1 MRKILMYVAAYAAWL
16 AVCAGGVAVLLMTRG
31 AIAQLSLIARL
42 DRYDFRLADQVTLL
56 VGGLLCLILLMVSES
71 YFREAVPRGVLAQ
84 RVIRVF
90 AIEAVLAAVLYVVP
104 ILLAAIL

>member
-1 MRKILMYVAAYAAWL
+1 MLGNVEIHEKDVAAYLDEFSKAKDL
-16 AVCAGGVAVLLMTRG
+16 AGRG